1 MQRVVIIPETEFSS
15 LVARLEKLE
24 AQVQASAS
32 PQEDRVYTV
41 REAAEQLNMTPEGI
55 RVARR
60 HKRLRGFK
68 INEKCWGFHQSELDR
83 YKNRYKRL

>member
-24 AQVQASAS
+24 AQVRASTA

-41 REAAEQLNMTPEGI
+41 REAAEQLNMTPEGV

-60 HKRLRGFK
+60 HKRLSVFK
-68 INEKCWGFHQSELDR
+68 INQKGWGFHQSQLDR